1 MAELPF
7 LYQRVYCPIK
17 EQLTYL
23 TPLSDFEEWS
33 PEKEAYVGRDL
44 DAELAKGIAEGSVDP
59 ISLEPMVD
67 INPSYTP
74 HIQGQK
80 HAVKVKPKPEKGT
93 LTNYFRVVPKD
104 QPSTSSAIPRRPTIH
119 IGNSSGL
126 KTLSEQ
132 MESERS
138 TKQAKQC
145 ANDEGLATSSKFFA
159 QPSVTTG
166 RETTP
171 PLASKRKRCDE
182 DSAIFTPRAPR
193 RTRPEKENEPIEIID
208 PVMQEPGY
216 QSPCSIADVSS
227 PIERMSIADDVE
239 DHARSASPQWK
250 VDNIQS
256 PSQVCTPRR
265 SPLHSRILCQETPP
279 LVPFQKASLV
289 LVLDTP
295 PPNAVQD
302 LSQSQSFG
310 IDLRDTFRDDHDDGS
325 DGDSS
330 GPETPED
337 TQLEE
342 HANVLAVEQDV
353 IDLTKSDFDDI
364 EVLADDEAQKVMN
377 GWRTQWS
384 HKASS
389 KNKLKLP
396 LVSQS
401 NS

>member
-1 MAELPF
+1 
-7 LYQRVYCPIK
+7 
-17 EQLTYL
+17 
-23 TPLSDFEEWS
+23 
-33 PEKEAYVGRDL
+33 
-44 DAELAKGIAEGSVDP
+44 
-59 ISLEPMVD
+59 
-67 INPSYTP
+67 
-74 HIQGQK
+74 
-80 HAVKVKPKPEKGT
+80 
-93 LTNYFRVVPKD
+93 
-104 QPSTSSAIPRRPTIH
+104 
-119 IGNSSGL
+119 
-126 KTLSEQ
+126 

-279 LVPFQKASLV
+279 LVPSQKASLV

-377 GWRTQWS
+377 GWRTQWN
-384 HKASS
+384 HKVSS

-396 LVSQS
+396 LMPETLEDDTFLVTPSAETVSTPTATAPVRAALFSASRATRPSGSVAKQKNSRAPRKSTGSIPTTSKQPKARGRVSLDSKPTSSSSTLTQS
-401 NS
+401 LLNFRYSR